1 MEAAQVENQVRTET
15 RHCEKHGDY
24 EVGIV
29 MLLDKE
35 REMGSC
41 QKCEQEKQER
51 QSKES
56 EHRARGAA
64 DAEARR
70 ILPKRFMDCG
80 FSDYVANDDGQKR
93 ALAICKRYAERWS
106 DRKEKGGCLV
116 MCGKPGT
123 GKTHLAASIVREVV
137 LREHLFRADDV
148 SLDPRHQFALYV
160 TASSMSRSV
169 KATYSKDAQR
179 TEHDVIR
186 EFSNKAL
193 LVVDEVGAQRKT
205 ENELLIIQE
214 IIDNRYQNV
223 LPTILISNLAE
234 SDLAEYIG
242 ERALDRMYENGGAV
256 VAFDWES
263 HRRA

>member
-1 MEAAQVENQVRTET
+1 MEAKQVDNQVRTEA
-15 RHCEKHGDY
+15 RHCDKHGDY

-35 REMGSC
+35 REMGGC
-41 QKCEQEKQER
+41 QKCEQEKK
-51 QSKES
+51 S
-56 EHRARGAA
+56 
-64 DAEARR
+64 AEAGQAESKARAIADTEAR
-70 ILPKRFMDCG
+70 QILPKRFSECRFD
-80 FSDYVANDDGQKR
+80 DYQASTDGQKR
-93 ALAICKRYAERWS
+93 ALAICKRYSERWN

-116 MCGKPGT
+116 LCGKPGT
-123 GKTHLAASIVREVV
+123 GKTHLAAAIVRDII
-137 LREHLFRADDV
+137 LREYLASASDN
-148 SLDPRHQFALYV
+148 SCDPRDTFAMYI
-160 TASSMSRSV
+160 TASSMSRAV
-169 KATYSKDAQR
+169 KSTYSKDSQR

-234 SDLAEYIG
+234 DELAEYIG